1 MGIIMAQVYQNKEKN
16 ITILGTETEFSGELT
31 FRDNLV
37 ITGKFNGSINATG
50 DLEISKEAICNVNNI
65 TVNSVVVS
73 GKVRGD
79 IVSQKFVEMKNGS
92 TIQGNVTTSRI
103 RIEDGV
109 DFQGKI
115 SMVENAEKTD
125 LFSMNSSEYKD
136 SLTLYQGID
145 KK

>member
-1 MGIIMAQVYQNKEKN
+1 MAQIYQNKEKN

-50 DLEISKEAICNVNNI
+50 NLEISKEAVCKVDTIS
-65 TVNSVVVS
+65 VNSIVVS
-73 GKVRGD
+73 GKVKGD

-92 TIQGNVTTSRI
+92 SIQGNVSTSRI

-109 DFQGKI
+109 DFQGKV
-115 SMVENAEKTD
+115 SMVESSEKSD
-125 LFSMNSSEYKD
+125 LFAMNTSEYKD
-136 SLTLYQGID
+136 SLTLYQGIN

>member
-1 MGIIMAQVYQNKEKN
+1 
-16 ITILGTETEFSGELT
+16 
-31 FRDNLV
+31 
-37 ITGKFNGSINATG
+37 
-50 DLEISKEAICNVNNI
+50 
-65 TVNSVVVS
+65 
-73 GKVRGD
+73 
-79 IVSQKFVEMKNGS
+79 MKNGS

-115 SMVENAEKTD
+115 SMVESAEKTD

-136 SLTLYQGID
+136 SLTLYQSID

>member
-1 MGIIMAQVYQNKEKN
+1 MAQLYQNKEKN
-16 ITILGTETEFSGELT
+16 ITVLGTETEFSGELS
-31 FRDNLV
+31 FKDNLV
-37 ITGKFNGSINATG
+37 ITGKFYGSINATG
-50 DLEISKEAICNVNNI
+50 DLEISKEAVCNVDI
-65 TVNSVVVS
+65 SVNSVVVS
-73 GKVRGD
+73 GKVKGD

-92 TIQGNVTTSRI
+92 SIQGNVTTSRI

-115 SMVENAEKTD
+115 SMVESAEKTD

>member
-1 MGIIMAQVYQNKEKN
+1 MAQANQNKEKN
-16 ITILGTETEFSGELT
+16 ITILGTETDFTGELT

-50 DLEISKEAICNVNNI
+50 DLEISKEAVCNVDVS
-65 TVNSVVVS
+65 VNSVVVS
-73 GKVRGD
+73 GKLKGD

-92 TIQGNVTTSRI
+92 SIQGNVTTSRI

-115 SMVENAEKTD
+115 SMVESAEKTD

>member
-1 MGIIMAQVYQNKEKN
+1 MAQLYQNKEKN
-16 ITILGTETEFSGELT
+16 ITVLGTETEFSGELS
-31 FRDNLV
+31 FKDNLV
-37 ITGKFNGSINATG
+37 ITGKFNGTINATG
-50 DLEISKEAICNVNNI
+50 DLEISKEAVCNVDVS
-65 TVNSVVVS
+65 VNSVIVS
-73 GKVRGD
+73 GKLKGD

-92 TIQGNVTTSRI
+92 SIQGNVTTSRI

-115 SMVENAEKTD
+115 SMVESAEKTD

>member
-1 MGIIMAQVYQNKEKN
+1 MAQLYQNKEKN
-16 ITILGTETEFSGELT
+16 ITVLGTETEFSGELT
-31 FRDNLV
+31 FKDNLV

-50 DLEISKEAICNVNNI
+50 DLEISKEAICNVENI
-65 TVNSVVVS
+65 SVNSVVVS

-115 SMVENAEKTD
+115 SMVESAEKTD

>member
-1 MGIIMAQVYQNKEKN
+1 MAQLYQNKEKN
-16 ITILGTETEFSGELT
+16 ITVLGTETEFIGELT
-31 FRDNLV
+31 FKDNLV
-37 ITGKFNGSINATG
+37 ITGKFNGTINATG
-50 DLEISKEAICNVNNI
+50 DLEISKEAVCNVSNI
-65 TVNSVVVS
+65 SVNSVIIS

-79 IVSQKFVEMKNGS
+79 ILSQKFVEMKNGS
-92 TIQGNVTTSRI
+92 TIQGNITTSRI

-115 SMVENAEKTD
+115 SMVESAEKTD

-136 SLTLYQGID
+136 SLTLYQSID

>member
-1 MGIIMAQVYQNKEKN
+1 MAQLYQNKEKN
-16 ITILGTETEFSGELT
+16 ITVLGTETEFIGELT
-31 FRDNLV
+31 FKDNLV
-37 ITGKFNGSINATG
+37 ITGKFNGTINATG
-50 DLEISKEAICNVNNI
+50 DLEISKEAVCNVSNI
-65 TVNSVVVS
+65 SVNSVIIS

-79 IVSQKFVEMKNGS
+79 ILSQKFVEMKNGS

-115 SMVENAEKTD
+115 SMVESAEKTD

-136 SLTLYQGID
+136 SLTLYQSID

>member
-1 MGIIMAQVYQNKEKN
+1 MAQLYQNKEKN
-16 ITILGTETEFSGELT
+16 ITVLGTETEFIGELT
-31 FRDNLV
+31 FKDNLV
-37 ITGKFNGSINATG
+37 ITGKFNGTINATG
-50 DLEISKEAICNVNNI
+50 DLEISKEAVCNVSNI
-65 TVNSVVVS
+65 SVNSVIIS

-79 IVSQKFVEMKNGS
+79 ILSQKFVEMKNGS

-115 SMVENAEKTD
+115 SMVESAEKTD
-125 LFSMNSSEYKD
+125 LFSMNPSEYKD
-136 SLTLYQGID
+136 SLTLYQSID

>member
-1 MGIIMAQVYQNKEKN
+1 MSFDL
-16 ITILGTETEFSGELT
+16 ILKKYATYPSFCAEFAEYE
-31 FRDNLV
+31 DNYEDVL
-37 ITGKFNGSINATG
+37 IFE
-50 DLEISKEAICNVNNI
+50 EISKEAMCNVDSI
-65 TVNSVVVS
+65 SVNSIVVS
-73 GKVRGD
+73 GKVKGD

-92 TIQGNVTTSRI
+92 SIQGNVTTSRI

-115 SMVENAEKTD
+115 SMVESAEKTD

>member
-1 MGIIMAQVYQNKEKN
+1 MAQVYQNKEKN
-16 ITILGTETEFSGELT
+16 ITVLGTETEFSGELS
-31 FRDNLV
+31 FKDNLV
-37 ITGKFNGSINATG
+37 ITGKFYGSINATG
-50 DLEISKEAICNVNNI
+50 DLEISKEAVCNVDI
-65 TVNSVVVS
+65 SVNSVVVS
-73 GKVRGD
+73 GKVKGD

-92 TIQGNVTTSRI
+92 SIQGNVTTSRI

-115 SMVENAEKTD
+115 SMVESAEKTD

>member
-1 MGIIMAQVYQNKEKN
+1 MAQLYQNKEKN
-16 ITILGTETEFSGELT
+16 ITVVGTETEFSGELS
-31 FRDNLV
+31 FKDNLV
-37 ITGKFNGSINATG
+37 ITGKFNGTINATG
-50 DLEISKEAICNVNNI
+50 DLEISKEAVCNVDVS
-65 TVNSVVVS
+65 VNSVVVS
-73 GKVRGD
+73 GKLKGD

-92 TIQGNVTTSRI
+92 SIQGNVTTSRI

-115 SMVENAEKTD
+115 SMVESAEKTD

>member
-1 MGIIMAQVYQNKEKN
+1 MAQLYQNKEKN
-16 ITILGTETEFSGELT
+16 ITVLGTETEFSGELS
-31 FRDNLV
+31 FKDNLV
-37 ITGKFNGSINATG
+37 ITGKFNGTINATG
-50 DLEISKEAICNVNNI
+50 DLEISKEAVCNVDVS
-65 TVNSVVVS
+65 VNSVVVS
-73 GKVRGD
+73 GKLKGD

-92 TIQGNVTTSRI
+92 SIQGNVTTSRI

-115 SMVENAEKTD
+115 SMVESAEKTD

>member
-65 TVNSVVVS
+65 SVNSVVVS

>member
-1 MGIIMAQVYQNKEKN
+1 MAQLYQNKEKN
-16 ITILGTETEFSGELT
+16 ITVLGTETEFIGELT
-31 FRDNLV
+31 FKDNLV
-37 ITGKFNGSINATG
+37 ITGKFNGTINATG
-50 DLEISKEAICNVNNI
+50 DLEISKEAVCNVSNI
-65 TVNSVVVS
+65 SVNSVIIS

-79 IVSQKFVEMKNGS
+79 ILSQKFVEMKNGS

-115 SMVENAEKTD
+115 SMVESAEKTD
-125 LFSMNSSEYKD
+125 LFSMNYSEYKD
-136 SLTLYQGID
+136 SLTLYQSID

>member
-1 MGIIMAQVYQNKEKN
+1 MAQLYQNKEKN
-16 ITILGTETEFSGELT
+16 ITVLGTETDFSGELS
-31 FRDNLV
+31 FKDNLV
-37 ITGKFNGSINATG
+37 ITGKFNGTINATG
-50 DLEISKEAICNVNNI
+50 DLEISKEAVCNVDVS
-65 TVNSVVVS
+65 VNSVVVS
-73 GKVRGD
+73 GKLKGD

-92 TIQGNVTTSRI
+92 SIQGNVTTSRI

-115 SMVENAEKTD
+115 SMVESAEKTD

>member
-1 MGIIMAQVYQNKEKN
+1 MAQLYQNKEKN
-16 ITILGTETEFSGELT
+16 ITVLGTETEFSGELT
-31 FRDNLV
+31 FKDNLV

-50 DLEISKEAICNVNNI
+50 DLEISKEAICNVENI
-65 TVNSVVVS
+65 SVNSVVVS

-109 DFQGKI
+109 KVKF
-115 SMVENAEKTD
+115 
-125 LFSMNSSEYKD
+125 LW
-136 SLTLYQGID
+136 
-145 KK
+145 